1 MDATDAG
8 WVETTL
14 AALTLE
20 QKASL
25 TSGGDFWH
33 TQAVP
38 EAGVPAVMVTD
49 GPHGLRKQ
57 SDDSDAMALGGSDPA
72 TCFPPAVTL
81 GSTWDTALARRVG
94 EAIGAEALATDVAV
108 VLGPGVNIKRSPL
121 CGRNFEYFSEDPF
134 LSGRMGAAWVS
145 GVQSRGVGTSLKHY
159 AANNQETDRMRV
171 SADVD
176 ERTLREVYLPAFE
189 HVVRT
194 ARPTTVMCAYN
205 RVNGT
210 HASQDPWLLTQVLRR
225 EWGFEGLVV
234 SDWGAVNDRVAALA
248 AGLDLEMPPSGTDQ
262 EVVDAV
268 RSGRLPEEDLD
279 QAVRRV
285 LTLVAHPGSLPS
297 SEAPSQ
303 TSPRPVVDVDAH
315 HALAREVAAA
325 GAVLLRN
332 EDGILPLAADGTEV
346 LGVVGE
352 LARTPRYQ
360 GAGSS
365 QVVPTHLDTAL
376 DGLRQVV
383 GDERVGFAPGYRLD
397 GTPDAALVTEAL
409 EVAREADVVVAFL
422 GLPPSAESEG
432 FDRSDI
438 DLPADQL
445 ALLRAVHEVNER
457 VVVVLANGGLVS
469 VTGWQDQAR
478 AVLEGWLGG
487 QAGGRATA
495 DLLLGRAN
503 PSGRLTETI
512 PLRLEDT
519 PSHLYF
525 PGGEQHV
532 RYGEG
537 VYVGY
542 RHHETLGTPVAYP
555 FGFGLSYTTFALADL
570 AIERT
575 GPNAVQ
581 VSASVTNTGGVAGSE
596 VVQVY
601 VHDCEAPVDRPEHE
615 LKGFAKVHLAP
626 GETQAVRVALDEEAF
641 RYWSPGRQRWCVDA
655 GEVEVRV
662 GTSCHDIALRG
673 VVGIDGDGVPPV
685 LDQTSTL
692 DEWFAHPVGGPLLRQ
707 AFAEGGG
714 RPVDEVDEHERAIL
728 GAMPLLKL
736 ASFGL
741 GIPRERVHQLV
752 EEVARQ
758 QGRPGQTSG
767 S

>member
-1 MDATDAG
+1 MDT
-8 WVETTL
+8 VETIL
-14 AALTLE
+14 GRLTLE

-33 TQAVP
+33 TQALP

-57 SDDSDAMALGGSDPA
+57 SAAADAMGLGGSDPA

-81 GSTWDTALARRVG
+81 GCTWDVDLARRVG
-94 EAIGAEALATDVAV
+94 EAIGAEALAARVAV

-134 LSGRMGAAWVS
+134 LSGRMGAAWVR
-145 GVQSRGVGTSLKHY
+145 GVQSRGVGTSLKHF
-159 AANNQETDRMRV
+159 AANNQESDRLRV

-176 ERTLREVYLPAFE
+176 ERTLREIYLPAFE
-189 HVVRT
+189 HVVRQ

-210 HASQDPWLLTQVLRR
+210 KASEHRWLLTDLLRQ

-234 SDWGAVNDRVAALA
+234 SDWGAVDDRVRALA

-262 EVVDAV
+262 QVVEAV
-268 RSGRLPEEDLD
+268 RSGTLPETVLD
-279 QAVRRV
+279 DAVRRV
-285 LTLVAHPGSLPS
+285 LTLVRGPEEPTEPPS
-297 SEAPSQ
+297 
-303 TSPRPVVDVDAH
+303 VDLDAH
-315 HALAREVAAA
+315 HDLAREVAAA

-332 EDGILPLAADGTEV
+332 EGALLPLDPHGGERLAV
-346 LGVVGE
+346 LGE

-365 QVVPTHLDTAL
+365 QVVPTRLDAAL
-376 DGLRQVV
+376 DCIREVAGA
-383 GDERVGFAPGYRLD
+383 ERVAFAAGYRLD
-397 GTPDAALVTEAL
+397 GTPDADLVAEAVRAA
-409 EVAREADVVVAFL
+409 EEAEAVVVFL

-432 FDRSDI
+432 FDRPDI
-438 DLPADQL
+438 LLPADQL
-445 ALLRAVHEVNER
+445 ALLRSVHDVNER
-457 VVVVLANGGLVS
+457 VVVVLSNGGLVS
-469 VTGWQDQAR
+469 VSGWQEQAA
-478 AVLEGWLGG
+478 AVLEGWLLG

-495 DLLLGRAN
+495 DLLFGLAN

-519 PSHLYF
+519 PSWLFF

-532 RYGEG
+532 RYAEG
-537 VYVGY
+537 IYVGY
-542 RHHETLGTPVAYP
+542 RHHETLRTPVAYP

-570 AIERT
+570 RLERT
-575 GPNAVQ
+575 GPNAVE
-581 VSASVTNTGGVAGSE
+581 VSVRVTNTGPVDGSE

-601 VHDCEAPVDRPEHE
+601 VHDPEAPVDRPEHE

-626 GETQAVRVALDEEAF
+626 GESRTMELRLDEEAF
-641 RYWSPGRQRWCVDA
+641 RYWSPGRQRWAVDA

-662 GTSCHDIALRG
+662 GTSCRDIQLTG
-673 VVGIDGDGVPPV
+673 VVEVEGDGVEPV
-685 LDQTSTL
+685 LDATSTMH
-692 DEWFAHPVGGPLLRQ
+692 EWLTHPVGGPVMRRAL
-707 AFAEGGG
+707 AEGGG
-714 RPVDEVDEHERAIL
+714 RDVQELDDHELAIL
-728 GAMPLLKL
+728 GAMPVGKL

-741 GIPRERVHQLV
+741 AVSRDDVDRLVAQVH
-752 EEVARQ
+752 EEQEAARQ
-758 QGRPGQTSG
+758 ASPRRDTTPRDRA
-767 S
+767 

>member
-1 MDATDAG
+1 MDAT
-8 WVETTL
+8 WIETTL

-33 TQAVP
+33 TQAIP
-38 EAGVPAVMVTD
+38 EADLPAVMVSD

-57 SDDSDAMALGGSDPA
+57 SDDSDAMGLGGSDPA

-94 EAIGAEALATDVAV
+94 AAIGAEALAADVAV

-145 GVQSRGVGTSLKHY
+145 GVQSLGVGTSLKHY
-159 AANNQETDRMRV
+159 AANNQETDRLRV

-176 ERTLREVYLPAFE
+176 ERTLREIYLPAFE

-210 HASQDPWLLTQVLRR
+210 HASQDPWLLTEVLRQ

-248 AGLDLEMPPSGTDQ
+248 AGLDLEMPPSGTDRD
-262 EVVDAV
+262 VVDAV
-268 RSGRLPEEDLD
+268 RSGQLPEEVLD
-279 QAVRRV
+279 RAVRRV
-285 LTLVAHPGSLPS
+285 LTLVARAATRPGHPP
-297 SEAPSQ
+297 A
-303 TSPRPVVDVDAH
+303 VDVAAH

-332 EDGILPLAADGTEV
+332 QDGILPLDPDGTEV
-346 LGVVGE
+346 VGVVGE

-365 QVVPTHLDTAL
+365 QVVPTHLEAAL
-376 DGLRQVV
+376 DALVAAV
-383 GDERVGFAPGYRLD
+383 GTERVGFAPGYRLD
-397 GTPDAALVTEAL
+397 GTPDATLVAEAV

-432 FDRSDI
+432 FDRADI

-445 ALLRAVHEVNER
+445 GLLRAVHEVNQR

-469 VTGWQDQAR
+469 LSGWQDQAM
-478 AVLEGWLGG
+478 ALLAGGLPG
-487 QAGGRATA
+487 QAGGLATA

-519 PSHLYF
+519 PSYLYF

-537 VYVGY
+537 IYVGY

-555 FGFGLSYTTFALADL
+555 FGFGLSYTSFVLADL
-570 AIERT
+570 ELERT
-575 GPNAVQ
+575 GPNSVE
-581 VSASVTNTGGVAGSE
+581 VTVSVTNTGGAAGSE

-601 VHDCEAPVDRPEHE
+601 VHDREAPVDRPEHE
-615 LKGFAKVHLAP
+615 LKAFAKVHLAP
-626 GETQAVRVALDEEAF
+626 GETEVVRMALDEEAF
-641 RYWSPGRQRWCVDA
+641 RYWSPARQRWAVHP
-655 GEVEVRV
+655 GEMEVRV
-662 GTSCHDIALRG
+662 GTSSRHIALRE
-673 VVGIDGDGVPPV
+673 VVAVAGDGVAPV

-692 DEWFAHPVGGPLLRQ
+692 DEWFAHPVGGPALRRVLG
-707 AFAEGGG
+707 EGEG
-714 RPVDEVDEHERAIL
+714 RTLEEMDEHERAIL
-728 GAMPLLKL
+728 GAMPLGKL
-736 ASFGL
+736 AAFGL
-741 GIPRERVHQLV
+741 GVPRAVVRQLV
-752 EEVARQ
+752 AEVAHEVAQR
-758 QGRPGQTSG
+758 R
-767 S
+767 